1 MNKEDIFAVH
11 KERLKE
17 FLKSIG
23 LWEPL
28 VKGELKCT
36 LCGLQISIDNI
47 GLIIPSK
54 DKIVVCCSKSECVF
68 RVRELRE
75 GKNES

>member
-1 MNKEDIFAVH
+1 MNKEEILAVH
-11 KERLKE
+11 KERLEE

-28 VKGELKCT
+28 VKGELKCVF
-36 LCGLQISIDNI
+36 CGVPISVDNI

-54 DKIVVCCSKSECVF
+54 DKIVVCCSKSECIF
-68 RVRELRE
+68 KAKELRE
-75 GKNES
+75 GKSEG

>member
-11 KERLKE
+11 KERLTE

-23 LWEPL
+23 LWESL
-28 VKGELKCT
+28 VKGELKCS

-47 GLIIPSK
+47 GLIIPSR
-54 DKIVVCCSKSECVF
+54 DEIVVCCSKSECVF
-68 RVRELRE
+68 KVRELRE